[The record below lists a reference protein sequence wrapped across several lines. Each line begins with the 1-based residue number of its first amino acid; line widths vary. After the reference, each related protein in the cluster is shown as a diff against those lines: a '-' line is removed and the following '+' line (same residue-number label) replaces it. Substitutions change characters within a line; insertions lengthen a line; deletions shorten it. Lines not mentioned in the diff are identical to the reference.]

1 MERRAVLLRHSDI
14 AAVEPGDGVPGLPV
28 FMRTTRVHLWADFRR
43 LWIRRFDRA
52 GAALAR
58 LHEEGLE

>member
-1 MERRAVLLRHSDI
+1 MSLGFL
-14 AAVEPGDGVPGLPV
+14 V
-28 FMRTTRVHLWADFRR
+28 FMGTTGVHLWADFRR
-43 LWIRRFDRA
+43 LLIRRFDRA